1 MGELMERTARVA
13 HGLCLVRSMTH
24 QFNNHIAGTYI
35 ALTGPDERFETLD
48 EHYRHCRDEKR
59 VSEDRWHLPQ
69 KVQLQ
74 QLQDT
79 MGLALGDDGEFRL
92 NDWSFGQLCKLAS
105 VGKETVNRLSP
116 ETAGRVLMETL
127 PAGRKPLQILTK
139 EDRIRSIHAA
149 SYTRLHNA
157 DLVQLA
163 QETAV
168 GFAPPHKG
176 FNGGTGLYC
185 GEQDMFA
192 FLIDPTGWTEIEGEN
207 FAPGFFIWNS
217 EVGRRSVGIQTFWFQ
232 AICQN
237 HIVWDAIEVVD
248 FSRKHTANVH
258 DALTDI
264 RRGID
269 ELVAKRDSR
278 RDKLYDAMKK
288 AMQERLGDDAEEV
301 LKKVAEHGISRG
313 LAKQAT
319 EIAAS
324 QGRFTIF
331 SLVDALTKLTGKV
344 QFIGDRTEA
353 DLKVAA
359 LMTLA
364 L

>member
-1 MGELMERTARVA
+1 MTNLSRASAELFK
-13 HGLCLVRSMTH
+13 RS
-24 QFNNHIAGTYI
+24 
-35 ALTGPDERFETLD
+35 PDERFETLD
-48 EHYRHCRDEKR
+48 DLHRHCREEKR
-59 VSEDRWHLPQ
+59 ASEDRWHLPQ
-69 KVQLQ
+69 KVQLR
-74 QLQDT
+74 QLEAT

-92 NDWSFGQLCKLAS
+92 NDWSFGQLCKLAN

-116 ETAGRVLMETL
+116 ITASQVLMETL
-127 PAGRKPLQILTK
+127 PAGRKPLQVLTTQ
-139 EDRIRSIHAA
+139 DRIRAIHTA
-149 SYTRLHNA
+149 SYTRLHNSE
-157 DLVQLA
+157 LIQMV

-232 AICQN
+232 AICSN
-237 HIVWDAIEVVD
+237 HIVWDAIEVVE

-258 DALTDI
+258 DALGEI

-269 ELVAKRDSR
+269 DRVAKRDSR
-278 RDKLYDAMKK
+278 SDQFYTAMQK
-288 AMQERLGDDAEEV
+288 AMRERLGDDAEAV
-301 LKKVAEHGISRG
+301 LKKLTEHGISRA

-319 EIAAS
+319 EIAAA

-344 QFIGDRTEA
+344 QWIGERTDA
-353 DLKVAA
+353 DQKVSS
-359 LMTLA
+359 LLTLA